1 MNVKLKVGDLIER
14 RNMTQTTLA
23 ELTGIRPSAISDLC
37 RNRRDRVQLDHLAKI
52 AAALDVKDIR
62 ELIDIEDGN

>member
-1 MNVKLKVGDLIER
+1 MNVKLKIGELIVR
-14 RNMTQTTLA
+14 RNITQTTLA

-62 ELIDIEDGN
+62 ELIDIENEE